1 MYGGRGRGRGGPG
14 EGEGPMQPHRLRRV
28 AGGPTVHRSTSD
40 EWSAGERSHTAGGRA
55 NGNATANAQRAL
67 RSQNTVRK
75 IINISH

>member
-40 EWSAGERSHTAGGRA
+40 EWSAGVTPLEGAPTATQRPTRA
-55 NGNATANAQRAL
+55 PLAKYG
-67 RSQNTVRK
+67 S
-75 IINISH
+75 